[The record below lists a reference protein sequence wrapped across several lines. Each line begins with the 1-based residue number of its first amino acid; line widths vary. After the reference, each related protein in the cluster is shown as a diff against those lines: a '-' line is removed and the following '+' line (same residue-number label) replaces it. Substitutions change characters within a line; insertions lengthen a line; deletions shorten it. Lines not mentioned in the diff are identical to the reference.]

1 MKKGLIQIIILVVGI
16 VVFIFVNG
24 FGPQD
29 NQYTND
35 TQDVEGVATNQYTVT
50 KVVDGDTIEVNIE
63 GQATKVRLIGI
74 NTPETVDPR
83 KEVECYGKEA
93 SNMLKELIEGKKVK
107 LEADSTQQNTDKY
120 GRLLRYVFLND
131 KNIDLQMVE
140 EGYAFEYTYFMPYK
154 YQAEFKAA
162 EKNAQVKNLGLWDPK
177 VCQYERK

>member
-1 MKKGLIQIIILVVGI
+1 MKKGLIQIVLLVVGI
-16 VVFIFVNG
+16 IVFIFANG

-29 NQYTND
+29 NQYTD
-35 TQDVEGVATNQYTVT
+35 STQDVEGVTTNQYTVT
-50 KVVDGDTIEVNIE
+50 RVIDGDTIEVNIE
-63 GQATKVRLIGI
+63 GQPTKVRLIGI

-93 SNMLKELIEGKKVK
+93 SARLKELIEGKKVT

-120 GRLLRYVFLND
+120 GRLLRYVFLD
-131 KNIDLQMVE
+131 KKNIDLQMVE

-154 YQAEFKAA
+154 YQAEFKTA
-162 EKNAQVKNLGLWDPK
+162 EKNAQDNNLGLWNPN